1 MGLIEQAHSHAVIY
15 SCWSQNDISTGA
27 CLARLHNAF
36 FGHVP
41 SIEIDVLRFSDV
53 QPGGRGG
60 GGLAIVAY
68 AGKLHTKGVP
78 FLSLQL

>member
-53 QPGGRGG
+53 QRGG
-60 GGLAIVAY
+60 GGRWTRYSGLCGEAP
-68 AGKLHTKGVP
+68 HKGVP